1 MKPGNTGSTSHRGH
15 LAITKNY
22 LRAALAVAAL
32 AIAGTAPA
40 FATTHRPSTD
50 QSSAAR
56 DEALRQCTAAAA
68 QYSDASWESQKS
80 ATFANCM
87 NEHGQQP

>member
-15 LAITKNY
+15 LAITKSY

-40 FATTHRPSTD
+40 FAAQSAD
-50 QSSAAR
+50 QVSAAR
-56 DEALRQCTAAAA
+56 EKALRECTAAAA
-68 QYSDASWESQKS
+68 QYSEASFESQKN
-80 ATFANCM
+80 ATFATCM
-87 NEHGQQP
+87 TAHGQQP